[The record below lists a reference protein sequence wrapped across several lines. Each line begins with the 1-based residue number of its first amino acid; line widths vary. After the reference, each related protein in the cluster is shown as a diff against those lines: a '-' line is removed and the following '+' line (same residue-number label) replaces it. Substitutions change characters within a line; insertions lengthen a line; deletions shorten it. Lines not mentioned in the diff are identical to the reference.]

1 MKLQY
6 TNSSVWEPK
15 GSEKFEH
22 YYVKIQGY
30 PVSFKMYY
38 VISITGIDVGTWPRC
53 AKNIMILQLDSAHRE
68 LQNKLN
74 FVEIWS

>member
-6 TNSSVWEPK
+6 TNYSVCEPK
-15 GSEKFEH
+15 GSEKFRH

-38 VISITGIDVGTWPRC
+38 VISITGIDVGMWFRYD
-53 AKNIMILQLDSAHRE
+53 II
-68 LQNKLN
+68 
-74 FVEIWS
+74 I